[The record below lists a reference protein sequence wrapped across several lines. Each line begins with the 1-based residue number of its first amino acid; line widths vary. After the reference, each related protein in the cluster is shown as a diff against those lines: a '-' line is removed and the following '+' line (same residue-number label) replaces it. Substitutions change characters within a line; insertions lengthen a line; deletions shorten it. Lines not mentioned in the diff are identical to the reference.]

1 MRDGSW
7 LVAVTTAPRECCTL
21 NECVESLR
29 VCGWEPVVFAE
40 PGSTETDAETFEN
53 PSRLGVWHNWLH
65 SAKWAIENT
74 KASLIMTVQDDSLF
88 HPDSKAF
95 VESVLWPCKQTGFVS
110 LYTPKHYSI
119 NKNVLRNAGV
129 NRIRTRSLW
138 GACALVW
145 PREVLE
151 RVIEHPTAKKWSG
164 ARPRSG
170 NKAVIQR
177 RLDNPHTIANS
188 DTAIGKILNA
198 MRRTM
203 WFVDPSPV
211 QHIARYSS
219 ISHGDNSGRRNA
231 WRIADHKKSLVDQVP
246 VPPILHDVV
255 I

>member
-1 MRDGSW
+1 MLESKW
-7 LVAVTTAPRECCTL
+7 SVVVTTAPRENCTL

-29 VCGWEPVVFAE
+29 ICGWEPVIFAE
-40 PGSTETDAETFEN
+40 PGSSETDAKVIINEQ
-53 PSRLGVWHNWLH
+53 RLGVWHNWMK
-65 SAKWAIENT
+65 SCRWAIENT
-74 KASLIMTVQDDSLF
+74 SAPIVMTVQDDSLF
-88 HPDSKAF
+88 HPQSKMF
-95 VESVLWPCKQTGFVS
+95 IEPTLWPCKHVGFVS

-119 NKNVLRNAGV
+119 IKNRVRNCGI

-145 PREVLE
+145 PREILSQ
-151 RVIEHPTAKKWSG
+151 VISHPIAKNWSG

-170 NKAVIQR
+170 NRDVIRR
-177 RLDNPHTIANS
+177 RLMNPHTIANS
-188 DTAIGKILNA
+188 DTAIGKILNS

-211 QHIARYSS
+211 QHIARYST

-231 WRIADHKKSLVDQVP
+231 WRIADHNLPLAQQVP
-246 VPPILHDVV
+246 VSPITYV